1 MEAFCDALYLSSL
14 LTLESHLQSTSMSW
28 DDTEASILY
37 IGDEA
42 QVLKWQLLKI
52 DQFFL
57 PDFSELLASFRA
69 EPVQIGFYFTL
80 TPVGAVDD

>member
-1 MEAFCDALYLSSL
+1 MEAFCDVLYLGSL
-14 LTLESHLQSTSMSW
+14 LTPESHLHSISMSW
-28 DDTEASILY
+28 DDTEVSILY

-69 EPVQIGFYFTL
+69 EHVQIGFYFTL
-80 TPVGAVDD
+80 TSAEAVDD